1 MKFATEF
8 RDSALAKK
16 LLDDIRRKSTK
27 PANIMEFCGGH
38 TVAIFRYGLR
48 DLLPKHLKLLSGPG
62 CPVCVTSTADLDK
75 VMALAK
81 IPGVIIT
88 TFGDLIKV
96 PASYGSLDRARAAG
110 ADVRTVYS
118 TLDALDIAR
127 KNPDKKVVFVGIGFE
142 TTAPTVAAAIL
153 QAETEKL
160 KNFFVLSLHK
170 VTPPVTKVLLDAGEV
185 KIQGIIAPGHVSAII
200 GADAWN
206 FIPDRYGIACAVS
219 GFEPLDILYC
229 VDLIVDQIESGNPKV
244 ETAYSRAVKGEGN
257 RIALAIMDKVF
268 EPAAANWRG
277 VGVIPG
283 SGLVIRPE
291 FAAYNAEREI
301 DIKLDKPPREPAGCL
316 CGEVIRAV
324 KTPEQCK
331 LFRKVCTPE
340 NPIGPCMVSSEG
352 SCAAYYHFAEA
363 IES

>member
-8 RDSALAKK
+8 RDSALARK
-16 LLDDIRRKSTK
+16 LLSNIRRRSTK

-48 DLLPKHLKLLSGPG
+48 DLLPPHLKLLSGPG

-81 IPGVIIT
+81 MPGVIIT

-127 KNPDKKVVFVGIGFE
+127 KNPEKKVVFVGIGFE
-142 TTAPTVAAAIL
+142 TTAPTIAAAIL
-153 QAETEKL
+153 QADGEGLE
-160 KNFFVLSLHK
+160 NFSVLSLHK

-185 KIQGIIAPGHVSAII
+185 KLQGIICPGHVSAII

-206 FIPDRYGIACAVS
+206 FIPERYGIACAVS
-219 GFEPLDILYC
+219 GFEPLDILHC
-229 VDLIVDQIESGNPKV
+229 VNLIVEQIEAGTPKV

-257 RIALAIMDKVF
+257 PVAQEMLERVF

-277 VGVIPG
+277 VGEIPG
-283 SGLVIRPE
+283 SGLIIRKE
-291 FAAYNAEREI
+291 FAAHDAEKMF
-301 DIKLDKPPREPAGCL
+301 DIKLEQPSREPVGCL

-324 KTPEQCK
+324 KTPEDCK

-340 NPIGPCMVSSEG
+340 NPVGPCMVSSEG

-363 IES
+363 ID

>member
-8 RDSALAKK
+8 RDSSLAKK
-16 LLDDIRRKSTK
+16 LLDNIRRKSTK

-48 DLLPKHLKLLSGPG
+48 DLLPSHLKLLSGPG
-62 CPVCVTSTADLDK
+62 CPVCVTASADLDK
-75 VMALAK
+75 VMALAAMQD
-81 IPGVIIT
+81 IIIT

-127 KNPDKKVVFVGIGFE
+127 GNPGKKVVFVGIGFE
-142 TTAPTVAAAIL
+142 TTAPTIAAAIL
-153 QAETEKL
+153 QAAGEKL
-160 KNFFVLSLHK
+160 SNFSVISLHK

-185 KIQGIIAPGHVSAII
+185 KLQGIICPGHVSAIV

-206 FIPDRYGIACAVS
+206 FIPERYGIACAVS
-219 GFEPLDILYC
+219 GFEPLDILHC
-229 VDLIVDQIESGNPKV
+229 VSLIVDQIEAGEPKV
-244 ETAYSRAVKGEGN
+244 ETAYSRAVKDEGN
-257 RIALAIMDKVF
+257 PVALKMLDRVF
-268 EPAAANWRG
+268 EPATANWRG
-277 VGVIPG
+277 IGDIPG
-283 SGLVIRPE
+283 SGLNIRQE
-291 FAAYNAEREI
+291 FAAYDADKVF
-301 DIKLDKPPREPAGCL
+301 DIKLDKPSKEPPGCL

-324 KTPEQCK
+324 KTPEDCK

-340 NPIGPCMVSSEG
+340 NPVGPCMVSSEG

-363 IES
+363 ID

>member
-16 LLDDIRRKSTK
+16 LLENIRRKSTK

-81 IPGVIIT
+81 MPDVIIT

-127 KNPDKKVVFVGIGFE
+127 KNPDKNVVFIGIGFE
-142 TTAPTVAAAIL
+142 TTAPTIAAAIL
-153 QAETEKL
+153 QAAAEKL

-170 VTPPVTKVLLDAGEV
+170 VTPPVTKVMLDAGEV

-206 FIPDRYGIACAVS
+206 FIPERYGIACAVS
-219 GFEPLDILYC
+219 GFEPLDVLHC
-229 VDLIVDQIESGNPKV
+229 VNMIVEQIEAGTPRV
-244 ETAYSRAVKGEGN
+244 ETAYSRAVRAEGN
-257 RIALAIMDKVF
+257 PTALAMLDRVF
-268 EPAAANWRG
+268 ELAAANWRG
-277 VGVIPG
+277 VGEIPG

-291 FAAYNAEREI
+291 YAAHDAGKAF
-301 DIKLDKPPREPAGCL
+301 DIKLEKPPREPAGCL

-324 KTPEQCK
+324 KTPEECK

-363 IES
+363 IEK

>member
-16 LLDDIRRKSTK
+16 LLEDIRRKSTK

-75 VMALAK
+75 VMALAVM
-81 IPGVIIT
+81 PGVIIT

-142 TTAPTVAAAIL
+142 TTAPTIAAAII
-153 QAETEKL
+153 QADAEKL
-160 KNFFVLSLHK
+160 GNFYVLSLHK

-200 GADAWN
+200 GSDAWT
-206 FIPDRYGIACAVS
+206 FIPERYGIACAVS

-229 VDLIVDQIESGNPKV
+229 VDLLVDQIESGKPRV
-244 ETAYSRAVKGEGN
+244 ETAYGRAVKNEGN
-257 RIALAIMDKVF
+257 PVALEMLNRVF
-268 EPAAANWRG
+268 EPSSANWRG

-283 SGLVIRPE
+283 SGLAIKKQY
-291 FAAYNAEREI
+291 ASHDAEKAF

-363 IES
+363 IEA

>member
-16 LLDDIRRKSTK
+16 LLEDIRRKSTK

-75 VMALAK
+75 VMALARM
-81 IPGVIIT
+81 PGIIIT

-96 PASYGSLDRARAAG
+96 PASYGSLDRARASG

-118 TLDALDIAR
+118 TLDALDMAR
-127 KNPDKKVVFVGIGFE
+127 KNPDKKIVFVGIGFE
-142 TTAPTVAAAIL
+142 TTAPTIAAAIL
-153 QAETEKL
+153 QADAEKL
-160 KNFFVLSLHK
+160 TNFLVLSLHK
-170 VTPPVTKVLLDAGEV
+170 ITPPVTKVLLDVGEV

-206 FIPDRYGIACAVS
+206 FIPERYGIACAVS

-229 VDLIVDQIESGNPKV
+229 VDLIVDQIEAGKPKV

-257 RIALAIMDKVF
+257 QVALAMLDRVF
-268 EPAAANWRG
+268 APAAANWRG
-277 VGVIPG
+277 VGMIPG
-283 SGLVIRPE
+283 SGLAIRPE
-291 FAAYNAEREI
+291 FAAHDAEKVF
-301 DIKLDKPPREPAGCL
+301 DIKLDEPPREPAGCL

-324 KTPEQCK
+324 KTPEECK

-352 SCAAYYHFAEA
+352 SCAAYYHFAEV
-363 IES
+363 I

>member
-8 RDSALAKK
+8 RDSALADK
-16 LLDDIRRKSTK
+16 LLTDIRRKSTR

-75 VMALAK
+75 VMVLAK
-81 IPGVIIT
+81 MPSVIIT

-127 KNPDKKVVFVGIGFE
+127 VNRDRKVVFVGIGFE

-153 QAETEKL
+153 QAAVEKL
-160 KNFFVLSLHK
+160 SNFYVLSLHK

-206 FIPDRYGIACAVS
+206 FIPERYGIACAIS

-229 VDLIVDQIESGNPKV
+229 VDLIVDQIESGKPKV
-244 ETAYSRAVKGEGN
+244 ETAYSRVVKNEGN
-257 RIALAIMDKVF
+257 LVALAMLDQVF
-268 EPAAANWRG
+268 ELAPANWRG

-283 SGLVIRPE
+283 SGLVIRDE
-291 FAAYNAEREI
+291 FAAHDAEKAF
-301 DIKLDKPPREPAGCL
+301 DLKLDKPAREPAGCL

-324 KTPEQCK
+324 KTPEECK

-352 SCAAYYHFAEA
+352 SCAAYYNFAEA
-363 IES
+363 IKP

>member
-16 LLDDIRRKSTK
+16 LLDNIRRKSTK

-48 DLLPKHLKLLSGPG
+48 DLLPPHLKLLSGPG
-62 CPVCVTSTADLDK
+62 CPVCVTSSADLDK
-75 VMALAK
+75 VMALAAM
-81 IPGVIIT
+81 PDVIIT

-127 KNPDKKVVFVGIGFE
+127 GNPAKKVVFVGIGFE
-142 TTAPTVAAAIL
+142 TTAPTIAAAII
-153 QAETEKL
+153 QAAGEKL
-160 KNFFVLSLHK
+160 NNFSVISLHK

-185 KIQGIIAPGHVSAII
+185 KLQGIICPGHVSAIV

-206 FIPDRYGIACAVS
+206 FIPERYGIACAVS
-219 GFEPLDILYC
+219 GFEPLDILHC
-229 VDLIVDQIESGNPKV
+229 VSLIVNQIESGEPKV
-244 ETAYSRAVKGEGN
+244 ETAYSRAVKDEGN
-257 RIALAIMDKVF
+257 PVALKMLDRVF
-268 EPAAANWRG
+268 EPATANWRG
-277 VGVIPG
+277 IGDIPG
-283 SGLVIRPE
+283 SGLKIRPE
-291 FAAYNAEREI
+291 FAAYDADKVF
-301 DIKLDKPPREPAGCL
+301 DIKLDKPSKEPAGCL

-324 KTPEQCK
+324 KTPEDCK

-340 NPIGPCMVSSEG
+340 NPVGPCMVSSEG

-363 IES
+363 ID

>member
-16 LLDDIRRKSTK
+16 LLDGIRRKSTR

-48 DLLPKHLKLLSGPG
+48 DLLPPHLKLLSGPG

-75 VMALAK
+75 VMALAR
-81 IPGVIIT
+81 IPGVTIT

-127 KNPDKKVVFVGIGFE
+127 NNPGKKVVFVGIGFE

-153 QAETEKL
+153 QADAEKL
-160 KNFFVLSLHK
+160 QNFSVISLHK
-170 VTPPVTKVLLDAGEV
+170 VTPPVTRALLDAGEV
-185 KIQGIIAPGHVSAII
+185 KIQGIICPGHVSAII
-200 GADAWN
+200 GADAWY
-206 FIPDRYGIACAVS
+206 FIPGRYGIACAVS
-219 GFEPLDILYC
+219 GFEPLDILHC
-229 VDLIVDQIESGNPKV
+229 VDMIVDQIESGAPRV
-244 ETAYSRAVKGEGN
+244 QTAYSRAVRAEGN
-257 RIALAIMDKVF
+257 PQALAMLDRVF
-268 EPAAANWRG
+268 EVAPADWRG
-277 VGVIPG
+277 VGSIPE
-283 SGLVIRPE
+283 SGLAIREE
-291 FAAYNAEREI
+291 FAAHDAEKVFEIKLERE
-301 DIKLDKPPREPAGCL
+301 PREPAGCL

-324 KTPEQCK
+324 KTPEDCK
-331 LFRKVCTPE
+331 LFRKACTPE
-340 NPIGPCMVSSEG
+340 NPVGPCMVSSEG

-363 IES
+363 IG

>member
-16 LLDDIRRKSTK
+16 LLDNIRRKSKK

-48 DLLPKHLKLLSGPG
+48 DLLPPHLKLLSGPG

-81 IPGVIIT
+81 MPDVIVT

-96 PASYGSLDRARAAG
+96 PASYGSLDRARANG

-142 TTAPTVAAAIL
+142 TTAPTIAAAIL
-153 QAETEKL
+153 QASAEKL

-185 KIQGIIAPGHVSAII
+185 KLQGIICPGHVSAII
-200 GADAWN
+200 GADAWG
-206 FIPDRYGIACAVS
+206 FIPECYGIACAVS

-229 VDLIVDQIESGNPKV
+229 VNLIVEQIESGKPKV
-244 ETAYSRAVKGEGN
+244 ETAYSRAAKGKGN
-257 RIALAIMDKVF
+257 PIALAMLDRVF
-268 EPAAANWRG
+268 ELSVANWRG
-277 VGVIPG
+277 VGEIPG

-291 FAAYNAEREI
+291 FAAHDAEKVF

-316 CGEVIRAV
+316 CGEVIRAI
-324 KTPEQCK
+324 KTPEECQ

-340 NPIGPCMVSSEG
+340 NPVGPCMVSSEG

-363 IES
+363 IK

>member
-16 LLDDIRRKSTK
+16 LLDDIHRKSTK

-38 TVAIFRYGLR
+38 TVAIFRFGLR

-81 IPGVIIT
+81 MPDVIIT

-96 PASYGSLDRARAAG
+96 PASHSSLDRARAAG

-142 TTAPTVAAAIL
+142 TTAPTIAAAIL
-153 QAETEKL
+153 QADAEKL
-160 KNFFVLSLHK
+160 KNFYVLSLHK
-170 VTPPVTKVLLDAGEV
+170 VTPPVTKVLLDSGEV

-206 FIPDRYGIACAVS
+206 FIPERYGIACAVS

-229 VDLIVDQIESGNPKV
+229 VDLIVDQIEAGKPKV
-244 ETAYSRAVKGEGN
+244 QTAYSRAVKGAGN
-257 RIALAIMDKVF
+257 LRALAMLDRVF

-277 VGVIPG
+277 VGVVPN
-283 SGLVIRPE
+283 SGLMIRNE
-291 FAAYNAEREI
+291 YAAYDAEKAF

-324 KTPEQCK
+324 KTPEECK

-352 SCAAYYHFAEA
+352 
-363 IES
+363 

>member
-8 RDSALAKK
+8 RDSGLAKK
-16 LLDDIRRKSTK
+16 LLDNIRRRSTK
-27 PANIMEFCGGH
+27 SANIMEFCGGH

-48 DLLPKHLKLLSGPG
+48 DLLPPHLKLLSGPG
-62 CPVCVTSTADLDK
+62 CPVCVTSSADLDK
-75 VMALAK
+75 VMALAAM
-81 IPGVIIT
+81 PDVVIT

-96 PASYGSLDRARAAG
+96 PASYSSLDRARAAG

-142 TTAPTVAAAIL
+142 TTAPTIAAAIL
-153 QAETEKL
+153 QAAAEKL
-160 KNFFVLSLHK
+160 DNFFVLSLHK

-185 KIQGIIAPGHVSAII
+185 KLQGIICPGHVSAIV

-206 FIPDRYGIACAVS
+206 FIPERYGIACAVS
-219 GFEPLDILYC
+219 GFEPLDVLHC
-229 VDLIVDQIESGNPKV
+229 VNMIVEQIETGTPRV
-244 ETAYSRAVKGEGN
+244 ETAYSRVVKGEGN
-257 RIALAIMDKVF
+257 PVALRMLDRVF
-268 EPAAANWRG
+268 EPATANWRG
-277 VGVIPG
+277 VGDIPG
-283 SGLVIRPE
+283 SGLKIRDE
-291 FAAYNAEREI
+291 FAAHDADKVF
-301 DIKLDKPPREPAGCL
+301 DIKLERPSREPAGCL

-324 KTPEQCK
+324 KTPEECK

-340 NPIGPCMVSSEG
+340 NPVGPCMVSSEG

-363 IES
+363 IE

>member
-16 LLDDIRRKSTK
+16 LLGDIRRKSTR

-48 DLLPKHLKLLSGPG
+48 ELLPKHLKLLSGPG

-75 VMALAK
+75 VMALAGM
-81 IPGVIIT
+81 PDVIIT

-110 ADVRTVYS
+110 ADIRTVYS

-127 KNPDKKVVFVGIGFE
+127 KNPEKKVVFIGIGFE

-153 QAETEKL
+153 QADAKKL
-160 KNFFVLSLHK
+160 HNFFVLSLHK

-206 FIPDRYGIACAVS
+206 FIPQRYGIACAVS

-229 VDLIVDQIESGNPKV
+229 VDLIVDQIESGKPKV

-257 RIALAIMDKVF
+257 QVALAMLDRVF
-268 EPAAANWRG
+268 EPANANWRG
-277 VGVIPG
+277 VGTIPG
-283 SGLVIRPE
+283 SGLAIRKE
-291 FAAYNAEREI
+291 FSGYDAEVAF
-301 DIKLDKPPREPAGCL
+301 DIKLDKPAREPAGCL

-352 SCAAYYHFAEA
+352 SCAAYYNFAEA